1 MDALRRRRRIGWA
14 TLAAALAAA
23 GALLLP
29 ASADATIVRLGAV
42 AEEPSEC
49 IEPRART
56 ASTHCQLFAG
66 SPLTVVGLAD
76 DEDGMTRLAPQPFT
90 LLEVA
95 RGRAARP
102 VVSWTTLDEN
112 DADDK
117 PVVRPSRS
125 TDYQLRFNGN
135 DALPPGDS
143 STMIVGVGVRITIP
157 EGSRSGGNRVRV
169 PVTVNLPSRAAR
181 GRLELRRCK
190 DSKGFTARS
199 CAGRRSYDVVA
210 RSSVRRAGVRTFAIV
225 MPPRTLRRYEVAYR
239 PATRGHAVT
248 RQAFSVLRGF
258 DGRTTYR
265 YTVRRAPFGNR

>member
-1 MDALRRRRRIGWA
+1 MDALGRRRRIGW
-14 TLAAALAAA
+14 LALTTALAGTA
-23 GALLLP
+23 ALLLP

-42 AEEPSEC
+42 AEEPSAC
-49 IEPRART
+49 VEPRART

-66 SPLTVVGLAD
+66 SPLRIVGLAD

-90 LLEVA
+90 LLKVA
-95 RGRAARP
+95 RGAAARP

-112 DADDK
+112 DADDE
-117 PVVRPSRS
+117 PTVRPLRS

-143 STMIVGVGVRITIP
+143 STMVVSVGVRITIP

-169 PVTVNLPSRAAR
+169 PVTVNLPSRVQR

-199 CAGRRSYDVVA
+199 CAGRRSYDVVT
-210 RSSVRRAGVRTFAIV
+210 RSAVGRAGVRTFTIV
-225 MPPRTLRRYEVAYR
+225 MPPRELRRYEVAFR
-239 PATRGHAVT
+239 PATRGYAVT

-265 YTVRRAPFGNR
+265 YQVRRAPFGNR